1 MFRTYLAVTLI
12 IHVTSCLYITT
23 HYVGCQA
30 NLFQQMPVLV
40 NLKKKKCCSIITGPK
55 MMKTTF
61 WQDTV
66 LNEFATLEPEQP
78 RFCKLP
84 FP

>member
-1 MFRTYLAVTLI
+1 
-12 IHVTSCLYITT
+12 
-23 HYVGCQA
+23 
-30 NLFQQMPVLV
+30 
-40 NLKKKKCCSIITGPK
+40 